1 MGKIFILGAGA
12 SISHSNGSLPSIS
25 DFFSKAQELDILG
38 NFIDRNRYLL
48 EYIKQYFNFN
58 SRFWFEKIDIEQL
71 MTYLEIDLLKKSN
84 KNDPILMC
92 DIKELLRTVIIKLS
106 ENICFSE
113 EDQKSRDYYKLSK
126 LLKEDDMV
134 FTYNWDLLFDNILSN
149 DKSTEYSIPN
159 IYHNFIKLFPSIVP
173 SPLYPSA
180 GTLIRYIYEGMPKT
194 SSLYLKLHGSI
205 DWFQCPN
212 RDCRDFG
219 VLHIAKNP
227 AASFYCEKCNEK
239 LENVLIPPLLNK
251 NYSLYPSIRKIWNL
265 AFAHIKDVSELVIW
279 GYSFPPTDF
288 YSKWLLKNATKVRT
302 VSIINPDLISN
313 KGGKTIRNLQ
323 FISKAKD
330 CFNMPIKYK
339 YYEFFKD
346 YLTDND
352 ISTKYNISMPKDGTY
367 TEYYSDQFRKQM
379 SKRKATEL

>member
-1 MGKIFILGAGA
+1 MSKIFILGAGA
-12 SISHSNGSLPSIS
+12 SISHSNRSFPSIS
-25 DFFSKAQELDILG
+25 DFISKAQELDILG
-38 NFIDRNRYLL
+38 DFLDRNKYLL
-48 EYIKQYFNFN
+48 EYIEKYFNFN
-58 SRFWFEKIDIEQL
+58 SRLWFEKIDIEQM
-71 MTYLEIDLLKKSN
+71 MTYLEIDLSKGSN
-84 KNDPILMC
+84 KYDQILMS
-92 DIKELLRTVIIKLS
+92 DIKELLRTVLIKLS
-106 ENICFSE
+106 DNLYRSNA
-113 EDQKSRDYYKLSK
+113 DKKSRDYYKLFK
-126 LLKEDDMV
+126 ILKDDDMV
-134 FTYNWDLLFDNILSN
+134 FTYNWDLLFDDILSN

-159 IYHNFIKLFPSIVP
+159 IYHNFIKLFPSIIP

-180 GTLIRYIYEGMPKT
+180 GTLIKYIDGGMPKT

-227 AASFYCEKCNEK
+227 SDSFYCEKCNEK

-265 AFAHIKDVSELVIW
+265 AFAHIREVSDLILW

-288 YSKWLLKNATKVRT
+288 YSKWLLKNATKVKT
-302 VSIINPDLISN
+302 VSIINPDLISHRS
-313 KGGKTIRNLQ
+313 GKTIRNLQ

-330 CFNMPIKYK
+330 CFNVPIKYK

-346 YLTDND
+346 YIEDND
-352 ISTKYNISMPKDGTY
+352 IPSKYSIAMPKDGPY
-367 TEYYSDQFRKQM
+367 TEYYSDQLRKQM
-379 SKRKATEL
+379 NRRRATE